1 MNTRARIF
9 SGLIVVAALL
19 AASVQE
25 VSAQKI
31 GIASAVRNEV
41 SGIQGGTARPLSN
54 GSDVSANE
62 RIRTGAVSTAQLLF
76 LDQTTLSVG
85 AQSEVVLDRFVYD
98 PNRGTGKVVVNAGVG
113 AFRFVSG
120 AQKSS
125 SYEIRTPV
133 ATIGVRGTVIHWI
146 VKEISPG
153 QYWAVFFVPQ
163 GEISITF
170 VLGGKTYTLGPGDA
184 ITYSTSTGL
193 QGPYKM
199 DFFNERSMQYVFNGT
214 LDLNILINSLGN
226 PCGYYACEGF
236 RFQGGDNR

>member
-1 MNTRARIF
+1 MNTAIRIL
-9 SGLIVVAALL
+9 SGSLAIVMIAAATLIGPADVMA
-19 AASVQE
+19 
-25 VSAQKI
+25 AQKI
-31 GIASAVRNEV
+31 GIASVVKNSV
-41 SGIQGGTARPLSN
+41 QGANARPLSN

-62 RIRTGAVSTAQLLF
+62 RIRTGQLSTAQLLF

-98 PNRGTGKVVVNAGVG
+98 PDRGNGKVVVNAGVG

-125 SYEIRTPV
+125 AYEIRTPV

-146 VKEISPG
+146 VKQLSPG
-153 QYWAVFFVPQ
+153 VYWAVFFVPQ
-163 GEISITF
+163 GSILINF
-170 VLGGKTYTLGPGDA
+170 GGKTFTLNAGDA

-193 QGPYKM
+193 QGPYKL

-214 LDLNILINSLGN
+214 LDLSVLINSLGRSGCRTSFCN
-226 PCGYYACEGF
+226 
-236 RFQGGDNR
+236 

>member
-1 MNTRARIF
+1 MNTVSRILAGMF
-9 SGLIVVAALL
+9 AAAFVAASL
-19 AASVQE
+19 AAFAGE
-25 VSAQKI
+25 ASAQKI
-31 GIASAVRNEV
+31 GVASAVRNEV
-41 SGIQGGTARPLSN
+41 AGVQGGAQRALSN

-62 RIRTGAVSTAQLLF
+62 RIRTGAASTAQFLF

-98 PNRGTGKVVVNAGVG
+98 PNRGNGKVVVNAGVG

-120 AQKSS
+120 AQKSTA
-125 SYEIRTPV
+125 YEIRTPV

-146 VKEISPG
+146 VKQLSPG
-153 QYWAVFFVPQ
+153 VYWAVFFVPQ
-163 GEISITF
+163 GSIVINF
-170 VLGGKTYTLGPGDA
+170 GGKTFTLNAGDA

-214 LDLNILINSLGN
+214 LDLSTLINSLGQSRCAN
-226 PCGYYACEGF
+226 NNFCYG
-236 RFQGGDNR
+236 Q

>member
-1 MNTRARIF
+1 MITASRI
-9 SGLIVVAALL
+9 IVSTALAVALL
-19 AASVQE
+19 AGIWAE
-25 VSAQKI
+25 PLSAQQKI
-31 GIASAVRNEV
+31 GVASAVRNDV
-41 SGIQGGTARPLSN
+41 SGIQGAAKRPLAN

-62 RIRTGAVSTAQLLF
+62 RIRTGQQSTAQLLF
-76 LDQTTLSVG
+76 LDQTTLNVG

-98 PNRGTGKVVVNAGVG
+98 PNRGNGKVVINAGVG

-125 SYEIRTPV
+125 AYEIRTPV

-146 VKEISPG
+146 VKQVSPG
-153 QYWAVFFVPQ
+153 VYWAVFFVRQ
-163 GEISITF
+163 GSIQINF
-170 VLGGKTYTLGPGDA
+170 GGKTFTLNAGDA

-214 LDLNILINSLGN
+214 LDLAVLINSLGKSSGVVGGGGN
-226 PCGYYACEGF
+226 CGGYGC
-236 RFQGGDNR
+236 